1 MLPVKKKTRTAE
13 WPQNRCGPHQHTP
26 PVPVPFW
33 YSYYLGKSHLAPALL
48 SVRLWKP
55 LQVGWMWMRHMGK
68 RSLRHYNTHA
78 GNSEHIYHFSSCF
91 VQFGII
97 RAWASVHKEGCIVTA
112 RTTQCLIYFLTRN
125 KSHICILSLCVCVYE
140 QVFSLIGSTCSL
152 GAIPAF
158 IKWPPRVNIY
168 MKFEVR
174 QEVTQGGQRE
184 NGLDEQ
190 LLWVDVI
197 VSVR

>member
-97 RAWASVHKEGCIVTA
+97 RAWASVHKEGCIVAA
-112 RTTQCLIYFLTRN
+112 RTTQCLIYFWLGI
-125 KSHICILSLCVCVYE
+125 SPIYVSWVCVCVCMNRFLVLLD
-140 QVFSLIGSTCSL
+140 QPVVSGQFPPLLNDPPGSTYTWSL
-152 GAIPAF
+152 RWDR
-158 IKWPPRVNIY
+158 K
-168 MKFEVR
+168 
-174 QEVTQGGQRE
+174 
-184 NGLDEQ
+184 
-190 LLWVDVI
+190 
-197 VSVR
+197 